1 MTYGQK
7 GSNCNVEI
15 LLQLDLL
22 SNRIVYSTPMLHE
35 EGVYVLDAQA
45 GASEIRVGVSC
56 SGVCSRHMEI

>member
-7 GSNCNVEI
+7 GSNSNVEI

-35 EGVYVLDAQA
+35 EGVYLLDAE
-45 GASEIRVGVSC
+45 GGSIRLGPHC
-56 SGVCSRHMEI
+56 ADACSRCMEI